1 MFHRPPTIPSAHIGI
16 GHIAVYTPGYMKES
30 TIAQIET
37 NLYNSKTEKLIWSG
51 VSDTILQKDME
62 KDAKNLAKVLVKQ
75 LKKDGLLPQK

>member
-1 MFHRPPTIPSAHIGI
+1 MFHRPPTIPSARIGI
-16 GHIAVYTPGYMKES
+16 GHIVRSIRLKES
-30 TIAQIET
+30 TIAQVET
-37 NLYNSKTEKLIWSG
+37 NIDNSKTEKLIWSG